1 MWAALIIS
9 EISSD
14 KIYCI
19 MDYSPVTLDHLLLR
33 TDRLVTI
40 AVRMHARIITNDHN
54 GLYLLASTG
63 FFFFFCLCNVAV
75 DRIRRIKLRS
85 ELI

>member
-40 AVRMHARIITNDHN
+40 AVRMHAHIITNDHH
-54 GLYLLASTG
+54 GLYLFAST
-63 FFFFFCLCNVAV
+63 FFFFCLCNVAV